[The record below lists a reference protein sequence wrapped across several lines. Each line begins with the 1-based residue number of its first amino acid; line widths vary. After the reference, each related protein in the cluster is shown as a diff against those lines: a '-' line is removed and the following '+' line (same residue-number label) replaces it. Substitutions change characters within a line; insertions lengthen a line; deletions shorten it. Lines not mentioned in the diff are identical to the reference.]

1 MSESLHTN
9 NSLSDEGRVGRQ
21 EMGTNSVD
29 VQSSLIETSSR
40 IVKKYNTLAIMT
52 AHLITYRTLLLEG
65 K

>member
-1 MSESLHTN
+1 
-9 NSLSDEGRVGRQ
+9 
-21 EMGTNSVD
+21 MGTNSVD